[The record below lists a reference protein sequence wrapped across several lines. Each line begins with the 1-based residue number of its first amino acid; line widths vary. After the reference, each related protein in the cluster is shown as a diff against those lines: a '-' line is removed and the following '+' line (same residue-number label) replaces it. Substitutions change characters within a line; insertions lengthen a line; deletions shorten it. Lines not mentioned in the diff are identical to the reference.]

1 MPERNSRNQ
10 KNTEADLGTIGKIM
24 SKIIIFDLGNVLCN
38 SDSPMAENEVFE
50 KTGVNLLA
58 IKDKKFTKGKISPEE
73 YFKNSIKLSKV
84 KISARKLMTAY
95 KQAYLKAAILK
106 PDMIK
111 LVKILHK
118 HYKVVLLSNINDT
131 HWQINKKRGIP
142 NLFDTC
148 FTSCELGITK
158 DDVRTFNIITKKLN
172 AKPEDCIFIDDKEGH
187 VARAKSIGIDAIQFK
202 SYEQLVK
209 ELKVRKII

>member
-1 MPERNSRNQ
+1 MFERNSRNQ
-10 KNTEADLGTIGKIM
+10 KNTEANLGLVMAKV
-24 SKIIIFDLGNVLCN
+24 IIFDLGGVLCN
-38 SDSPMAENEVFE
+38 VDSPMAENEFFE

-58 IKDKKFTKGKISPEE
+58 IKDKKFTKGRISPEE
-73 YFKNSIKLSKV
+73 YFKNLMSLPKV
-84 KISARKLMTAY
+84 KISVCKLMNAY
-95 KQAYLKAAILK
+95 KQAYLKVALLK
-106 PDMIK
+106 PEMIR
-111 LVKILHK
+111 LVKTLHK
-118 HYKVVLLSNINDT
+118 HYKVVLLSNINDI

-158 DDVRTFNIITKKLN
+158 NEVRTFKIVTKKLN
-172 AKPEDCIFIDDKEGH
+172 AKPEDCIFIDDKDGH